1 MTGASISGFAQ
12 NEIGVVPA
20 NEEIGYNTKPS
31 LTLIYGYEINAH
43 FISILSG
50 ENSPMKQDLHPSH
63 PDIDQEMWKRIDT
76 IVSAGSSVPGSVI
89 AVLRECQDVA
99 GYLPVEL
106 IDYIAV
112 GLNLS
117 RSEVFGVASFYAL
130 FSLQPKG
137 RNLVK
142 MCMGTACYVKGIK
155 EVINRVENH
164 YGMKQ
169 GGTSQDRRFSL
180 EAVRCL
186 GACGL
191 APVMVVNTDTYGDV
205 KADKIVQILDKYE

>member
-1 MTGASISGFAQ
+1 
-12 NEIGVVPA
+12 
-20 NEEIGYNTKPS
+20 
-31 LTLIYGYEINAH
+31 
-43 FISILSG
+43 
-50 ENSPMKQDLHPSH
+50 
-63 PDIDQEMWKRIDT
+63 
-76 IVSAGSSVPGSVI
+76 
-89 AVLRECQDVA
+89 
-99 GYLPVEL
+99 VEL
-106 IDYIAV
+106 IDYIAA

-117 RSEVFGVASFYAL
+117 RSEVFGVASFYSL

-142 MCMGTACYVKGIK
+142 VCMGTACYVKGIK

-169 GGTSQDRRFSL
+169 GGTSPDRRFSL